1 MKPRLLILLAMVVV
15 LVMCTGPV
23 AGLRE
28 NFQHYTD
35 DGQLQYM
42 HNNVADTIS
51 PAYNPI
57 WVFGDN
63 NGTVYINRSSEIS
76 YPLADRNHMSTGS
89 PSIYTY
95 AAYDLVWCNP
105 GSHYIQ
111 FDLIDT
117 SFADFST
124 ITSPNPSCV
133 KDTRVEMK
141 IIGGTPTVFK
151 NGVQVNTVAVVSVNP
166 SYLGITAGELTVGR
180 KPIGIDNLV
189 IGESD
194 HHIVGAL
201 PSNWSIQR
209 DLLNPS
215 ATGVYAQHPV
225 TGAWAVKDS
234 YYFYIDAD
242 KEYLLPENVV
252 IKEYM
257 TGTVVNTTT
266 VSGTGNRI
274 KYSIS
279 QFLNNP
285 TSLGTTLPDGK
296 YTVSFESS
304 PLIYDDFWVISSGA
318 VMSFNKVQY
327 ATSESAY
334 VTYTISP
341 TYFTSD
347 YTYKMDMQDVYG
359 NVIESQ
365 ALTAASGTKTFSLNP
380 TSYPAGVYYGVI
392 RATKISD
399 GSVSIMAYSGME
411 TVAYILWNGYVM
423 NAENGSVISGAYVNV
438 TQLGTTVQSQSLSSG
453 AWNSSNNWIP
463 SSQFNITTMKT
474 GYTTDVRLLTP
485 LGTTGINLNLSLVPL
500 PPLNISTSIGGIVR
514 DNVYGN
520 PIPNATVSGVNNTLT
535 RTNLTNI
542 AGYYRVDNML
552 LPDVVNMSA
561 AKTGYVNDTVLGFL
575 DASVATSFTRKDLI
589 LDPVFSFTLNIVDSA
604 TSMPIPVVGVLDS
617 LGNNQTTT
625 TGVYTASYPYSSV
638 ILYLSSSGYDS
649 KSVSYI
655 IDSDRTETVELSEAV
670 EIPGVQPQAYPKYV
684 TFHVKDGSMFGQPL
698 AEVGINVTGISTS
711 SGDWDWVSQLIGV
724 PLNEVPINTAHMYQ
738 STDSLGRATFYVIPT
753 AKYNITFT
761 KVGYTIPPMILV
773 PQDDDYI
780 VTATSAISPFYRS
793 GVDEISAINVTVT
806 STLYNESWAF
816 LNFSYYD
823 STGHTTGG
831 TVRVLQ
837 KSDTA
842 WVADS
847 VMASWPVTSSSFS
860 NSTVVVHVQQ
870 VSGYIDAN
878 ITHSDFGT
886 IVRSYPYSFNSVP
899 VQFLGFGSDITL
911 IVALG
916 IMLFTMML
924 GGAAHGRILL
934 VIVSAEGWIMYTMH
948 WFQSL
953 FDRGVP
959 ETAFISALVFMF
971 IIGILANILMRKK
984 RGL

>member
-1 MKPRLLILLAMVVV
+1 MNPRLLILLAMVVA
-15 LVMCTGPV
+15 LAMCVGPV
-23 AGLRE
+23 VGLRE
-28 NFQHYTD
+28 NFQDYSD
-35 DGQLQYM
+35 GGQLQFM
-42 HNNVADTIS
+42 HDGIAHTIS

-63 NGTVYINRSSEIS
+63 NGTVYINRTPFLVVPFD
-76 YPLADRNHMSTGS
+76 YRMSTGS

-95 AAYDLVWCNP
+95 AAYDVVWCTPSSN
-105 GSHYIQ
+105 YAQ

-117 SFADFST
+117 SFVDYSVVV
-124 ITSPNPSCV
+124 SPATMCQ
-133 KDTRVEMK
+133 KDMRVEMK
-141 IIGGTPTVFK
+141 IIGGTPTMFR
-151 NGVQVNTVAVVSVNP
+151 NGIQTGTSAVVAVNP
-166 SYLGITAGELTVGR
+166 SYLAVTAGQGGVGR
-180 KPIGIDNLV
+180 TPIGIDNLV

-201 PSNWSIQR
+201 PSNWTIQR

-215 ATGVYAQHPV
+215 ATGTYAQHPV

-234 YYFYIDAD
+234 YYFYIDAA

-257 TGTVVNTTT
+257 TGTIVNTTS
-266 VSGTGNRI
+266 VSGVGNRI
-274 KYSIS
+274 KYDLNA
-279 QFLNNP
+279 FLNTP

-296 YTVSFESS
+296 YTVSWESS
-304 PLIYDDFWVISSGA
+304 PLIYDDFWVTSSGA

-365 ALTAASGTKTFSLNP
+365 AIAAATGTKTFVTNAV
-380 TSYPAGVYYGVI
+380 SYPPGVYYGVI
-392 RATKISD
+392 RATKLSD
-399 GSVSIMAYSGME
+399 GSVHILAYSGME

-438 TQLGTTVQSQSLSSG
+438 TQLGTTLQFQSLSSG

-463 SSQFNITTMKT
+463 SNQFNITTYKT

-500 PPLNISTSIGGIVR
+500 PPLNVSTSIGGIVR

-520 PIPNATVSGVNNTLT
+520 PIPNATVSGVNNTAT
-535 RTNLTNI
+535 ATNLTNI
-542 AGYYRVDNML
+542 AGYYRVDNMK

-561 AKTGYVNDTVLGFL
+561 KKTGYVNDTMLGFL

-589 LDPVFSFTLNIVDSA
+589 LDPVFTFTLNIVDSA
-604 TSMPIPVVGVLDS
+604 TSMPIPVVLVTDS
-617 LGNNQTTT
+617 AGHNQTTT
-625 TGVYTASYPYSSV
+625 TGVFTESYPYSSV
-638 ILYLSSSGYDS
+638 IFYLTSTGYTGRT
-649 KSVSYI
+649 VSYI

-711 SGDWDWVSQLIGV
+711 SGDWDWVAQLIGV

-761 KVGYTIPPMILV
+761 KVGYTIHPMILV

-780 VTATSAISPFYRS
+780 VTATSATSPFYRS

-816 LNFSYYD
+816 LNFTYYD

-847 VMASWPVTSSSFS
+847 VMATWPVTSSSFS

-878 ITHSDFGT
+878 ITHSDFGN